1 MSTTRRFLLA
11 SALARL
17 IEKERGG
24 HRVIE
29 GYFPIRADRSAFVQV
44 TGQTGSLVLVTSG
57 PGGVANE
64 PTELPRSQAEA
75 LLDATVGRVE
85 YLRSDLSIGTRDVQ
99 IRRLTVPSAFDL
111 ISIEFEHETEAQDF
125 HPLLWFGP
133 EVSTEISYQTSRLAF
148 EGLPAVPEVL
158 VSDAALNSLLD
169 ILENRFGSSSHPI
182 PAESQS
188 ASRPPAPSSVSG
200 ASAPANL
207 EEDADDLGIED
218 SVIRELA
225 RSLRPR
231 PR

>member
-11 SALARL
+11 SSLARL

-29 GYFPIRADRSAFVQV
+29 GYFPIHADRSAFVQV
-44 TGQTGSLVLVTSG
+44 TGQAGSLVLVTSG
-57 PGGVANE
+57 PSGVRNE
-64 PTELPRSQAEA
+64 PTELPQSQAEA
-75 LLDATVGRVE
+75 LLDVTAGRVE

-99 IRRLTVPSAFDL
+99 IRRFTVPSPFDL
-111 ISIEFEHETEAQDF
+111 ISVEFERETEAQDF
-125 HPLLWFGP
+125 HPLPWFGP
-133 EVSTEISYQTSRLAF
+133 EVSAEASYETSRLAF
-148 EGLPAVPEVL
+148 EGLSAVPQVL

-169 ILENRFGSSSHPI
+169 TLENRFGSSSHLI
-182 PAESQS
+182 PAEPKS
-188 ASRPPAPSSVSG
+188 ASWTPAPSSVSE

-207 EEDADDLGIED
+207 EEDVDDLGIED

-231 PR
+231 PQ